1 MIATDSLDAKA
12 NYAKPD
18 LTRQEHTRRIK
29 EASNKFLNSSG
40 KLERLCPQKLHYG
53 YALYEC
59 GAVCDYS
66 AETGTLPETKNYSKT
81 VMFSAAYTMVPT
93 VVLTNKPMKKGSA
106 NPDPEA
112 WKEYYESRAYER
124 MKVLNNDK
132 KLRNL
137 SNNKKVIALGDKEI
151 SYALEYLYKKGTLEV
166 KAFNEVKFISKI
178 AVEEDDIL
186 YCKSRLLESAQ
197 LRAVGHLS
205 ETINIE
211 SFTGVK
217 FKVPVLDK
225 HSPLAVSIA
234 NHLHYVKYQH
244 KGAESLHRLSLQ
256 FCHILGGRQ
265 LFNIISNDCIFCKK
279 LQKKL
284 LKQVMGPL
292 ADSQLAISP
301 VFFYTLVDLWGP
313 LTSFVPGYE
322 KLGVTRAT
330 ADKSYNVY
338 IMVFVCAAT
347 GTTNCQVIEGK
358 SAGYCMDGFNRF
370 FCETTVPKIVYTDAE
385 GGLLKALNEGEV
397 DLVDMAGNMKLN
409 NGILFET
416 CVPQG
421 HSAHGKVE
429 KKIHLLQ
436 QALDRSGIR
445 NSRCTATGWMCV
457 AKLIERSVNSI
468 PIGYLY
474 HQSGGNNALLRI
486 LTPNNL
492 RLITTGDRGPTGIFT
507 IPDKPDDIIDNIEE
521 KYRLWYAV
529 WNECY
534 VPLIMRGKKWHEE
547 NDNLVPGDVI
557 YFKLQESAMSANW
570 RIGKVEKVKVGA
582 DGFVRQVTIS
592 YTDTIADNPED
603 WTHRTVD
610 RPVRN
615 VVKIS
620 HIDETTFMDDIND
633 VHNLANKMMNT
644 EDNVQNL
651 DKPETNAESG
661 PNGKADDSDPDDQE
675 DDVISDDLPQN
686 IPVPVPKKRKKRR
699 TELENLEITLKGWN
713 LMTSVF
719 QALPFTSNTS
729 QTDRMVMHGK
739 ASAADGWD
747 QGDKELFREG
757 EDEDADM
764 EFNYVKNDDDL
775 DEMYLI

>member
-1 MIATDSLDAKA
+1 
-12 NYAKPD
+12 
-18 LTRQEHTRRIK
+18 
-29 EASNKFLNSSG
+29 
-40 KLERLCPQKLHYG
+40 
-53 YALYEC
+53 
-59 GAVCDYS
+59 
-66 AETGTLPETKNYSKT
+66 
-81 VMFSAAYTMVPT
+81 
-93 VVLTNKPMKKGSA
+93 
-106 NPDPEA
+106 
-112 WKEYYESRAYER
+112 
-124 MKVLNNDK
+124 
-132 KLRNL
+132 
-137 SNNKKVIALGDKEI
+137 
-151 SYALEYLYKKGTLEV
+151 
-166 KAFNEVKFISKI
+166 
-178 AVEEDDIL
+178 
-186 YCKSRLLESAQ
+186 
-197 LRAVGHLS
+197 
-205 ETINIE
+205 
-211 SFTGVK
+211 
-217 FKVPVLDK
+217 
-225 HSPLAVSIA
+225 
-234 NHLHYVKYQH
+234 
-244 KGAESLHRLSLQ
+244 
-256 FCHILGGRQ
+256 
-265 LFNIISNDCIFCKK
+265 
-279 LQKKL
+279 
-284 LKQVMGPL
+284 MGPL

-409 NGILFET
+409 NGIVFET

-436 QALDRSGIR
+436 QALERSGIR
-445 NSRCTATGWMCV
+445 NSRCTATGWMCI

-492 RLITTGDRGPTGIFT
+492 RLITTGDRSPAGIFT
-507 IPDKPDDIIDNIEE
+507 IPDKPEDIIDNIEE
-521 KYRLWYAV
+521 KYRLWYTV

-729 QTDRMVMHGK
+729 QTDRRVMHEK